1 MHLKYLILILLL
13 AFTLKADDTA
23 SLLFNGN
30 CITCHKESESKSAP
44 SIMKIQKVYKDA
56 FSEKEE
62 FVGYM
67 SKWVQHPDKKTSLMH
82 DAVKKYGLMPELGFD
97 LDTLNDISTY
107 IYETDFS
114 KRGGR
119 YWSR

>member
-1 MHLKYLILILLL
+1 MHLKYLILLLL
-13 AFTLKADDTA
+13 VFTLKADNTA

-30 CITCHKESESKSAP
+30 CIACHKESESVSAP
-44 SIMKIQKVYKDA
+44 SIMKIQKVYKNA

-62 FVGYM
+62 FVSYM
-67 SKWVQHPDKKTSLMH
+67 SKWVQDPKKETSLMH

-97 LDTLNDISTY
+97 IDTLKDISTY
-107 IYETDFS
+107 IYETDFT